1 MYSRR
6 SKRAL
11 SLLLSLW
18 FSIFALFGN
27 RSFLSPVSTYA
38 IDADQQA
45 FIENVGNAAKRHYSI
60 YRILPSMTT
69 AQAILESNWGRS
81 TLASKY
87 YNFFGMKAGS
97 KYTGEK
103 VNLPTKEEVNGELV
117 SVDAYFRVYHS
128 FDEGIEG
135 YYQFITGYPWYS
147 NLIGETDY
155 KAACRKIRED
165 GWATDS
171 K

>member
-27 RSFLSPVSTYA
+27 RSFLRVHHSRVL
-38 IDADQQA
+38 
-45 FIENVGNAAKRHYSI
+45 
-60 YRILPSMTT
+60 RILVNSPII

-155 KAACRKIRED
+155 KAACRKIRD
-165 GWATDS
+165 LKADKS
-171 K
+171 YRDL